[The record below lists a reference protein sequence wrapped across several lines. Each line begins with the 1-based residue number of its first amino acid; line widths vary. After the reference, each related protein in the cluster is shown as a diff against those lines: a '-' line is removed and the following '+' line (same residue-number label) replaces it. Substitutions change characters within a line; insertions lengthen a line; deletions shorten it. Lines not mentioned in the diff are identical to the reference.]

1 MRKMPFKRWGRAMED
16 TVDRVIA
23 SYGNGPALE
32 QLGREQ
38 IRMKIGQYLAKLSS
52 AGHSDPEEL
61 ARYGLAYLRNLHEG
75 PDPRY
80 TGC

>member
-1 MRKMPFKRWGRAMED
+1 MED

-23 SYGNGPALE
+23 SYGNVPALE
-32 QLGREQ
+32 RLGHEQ
-38 IRMKIGQYLAKLSS
+38 MRAKIGQYLATLSA

-61 ARYGLAYLRNLHEG
+61 ARYGLAYLRSLHEG

>member
-1 MRKMPFKRWGRAMED
+1 MED
-16 TVDRVIA
+16 TVNRVIA
-23 SYGNGPALE
+23 SYENLPALE
-32 QLGREQ
+32 QLGTEE
-38 IRMKIGQYLAKLSS
+38 IRKKIGQYLAKLSS

-61 ARYGLAYLRNLHEG
+61 AKYGLAYLRSLHER

>member
-1 MRKMPFKRWGRAMED
+1 MED
-16 TVDRVIA
+16 TVDRVMA
-23 SYGNGPALE
+23 SYGNVPALE
-32 QLGREQ
+32 LLGREQ
-38 IRMKIGQYLAKLSS
+38 IRTQIRQYLAKLSS

-61 ARYGLAYLRNLHEG
+61 ARYGLAYLRSLQEG

>member
-1 MRKMPFKRWGRAMED
+1 MRLCYLDLGRAMED
-16 TVDRVIA
+16 TVNRVIA
-23 SYGNGPALE
+23 SYENNPALE
-32 QLGREQ
+32 QLGTEV
-38 IRMKIGQYLAKLSS
+38 IRIKIGQYLAKLSS

-61 ARYGLAYLRNLHEG
+61 ARYGLAYLRSLQEP